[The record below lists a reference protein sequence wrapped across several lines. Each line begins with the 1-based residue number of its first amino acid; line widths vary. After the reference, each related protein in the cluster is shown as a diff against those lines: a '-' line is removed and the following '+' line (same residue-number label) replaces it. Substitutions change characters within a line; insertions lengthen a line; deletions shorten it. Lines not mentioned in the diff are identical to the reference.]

1 MKMDKKDILI
11 ANDLLSLEIVIDK
24 ADIVL
29 NDLRNDYFT
38 DEEPEDVVLKRLYH
52 AAEIRS
58 AILCDYLTEAQ
69 EVIENIKKNLLE
81 GEA

>member
-1 MKMDKKDILI
+1 MDKKDILI
-11 ANDLLSLEIVIDK
+11 AQDLFALEIAIDK

-38 DEEPEDVVLKRLYH
+38 DEEPEEAVLKRLYH
-52 AAEIRS
+52 AAEVRS

-69 EVIENIKKNLLE
+69 EVIDNIKKNLLE
-81 GEA
+81 GKA